1 MMKTCLIITAVILS
15 VSCSTNNPES
25 IRKQIISK
33 KEQIARIN
41 QSIKMLEAKLYEDST
56 GTNPQ
61 FLIPVKIKNVKY
73 EPFRHYIEVQGNIE
87 AVENAYI
94 SPEMGGQIK
103 KIHVREGQRV
113 SKGQL
118 LISLNTDV
126 TESSIQEV
134 KTGLE
139 LAKKLYD
146 KQKSLWEQNIGS
158 EMQYL
163 EAKNAYEQTEARLKT
178 LKAQLEM
185 SNVRA
190 PFDGIIDDIFQKEG
204 ELGTPGFQL
213 LQMVNL
219 SKLKIAAE
227 VSEIY
232 MPSITKGK
240 MIEVGIPTYPDMK
253 INVPIYRT
261 GNVINPANRTFKI
274 EVQLNNKN
282 ERLKPNMFAV
292 MKINDLTIDSAII
305 VPSNIIKKDILKTS
319 EGGFKEF
326 LFTAEEK
333 DSKVIAQK
341 VYVETGQSY
350 NNESV
355 VRGGLN
361 PGEKV
366 IIEGYNTV
374 STGTEVKLLNK

>member
-1 MMKTCLIITAVILS
+1 MMKTSLIIAAVILAA
-15 VSCSTNNPES
+15 SCGTNNPES
-25 IRKQIISK
+25 VRKEIISK

-41 QSIKMLEAKLYEDST
+41 QSIKKLEEELYEDST
-56 GTNPQ
+56 GMNPHL
-61 FLIPVKIKNVKY
+61 LIPVKIKKVKY

-103 KIHVREGQRV
+103 KIYAREGQRV

-118 LISLNTDV
+118 LVSLNTEV

-134 KTGLE
+134 KTSLE

-163 EAKNAYEQTEARLKT
+163 EAKNGYEQTEARLKT

-185 SNVRA
+185 SNIRA
-190 PFDGIIDDIFQKEG
+190 PFDGIIDEIFQKEG
-204 ELGTPGFQL
+204 ELGTPGFQI

-240 MIEVGIPTYPDMK
+240 MIEVSIPTYPDMK
-253 INVPIYRT
+253 MNVPIYRT
-261 GNVINPANRTFKI
+261 GNVINPANRTFKV

-282 ERLKPNMFAV
+282 EKLKPNMFAV
-292 MKINDLTIDSAII
+292 LKINDLTIDSAII
-305 VPSNIIKKDILKTS
+305 VPSGIIKKDILKTGKGS
-319 EGGFKEF
+319 FKEF
-326 LFTAEEK
+326 LFVAEEK
-333 DSKVIAQK
+333 DNKVIVQK

-355 VRGGLN
+355 VKNGLK
-361 PGEKV
+361 PEQKV

-374 STGTEVKLLNK
+374 STGTEVKVLN

>member
-1 MMKTCLIITAVILS
+1 MKTNLIIAAVILS

-25 IRKQIISK
+25 IRKNIISK

-41 QSIKMLEAKLYEDST
+41 QSIKKLEEKLYRDST
-56 GTNPQ
+56 GMNPQ
-61 FLIPVKIKNVKY
+61 FLIPVKIKNIKY

-87 AVENAYI
+87 AVEQAHI

-113 SKGQL
+113 KKGQL
-118 LISLNTDV
+118 LVSLNTDV

-134 KTGLE
+134 KTSLE
-139 LAKKLYD
+139 LTKKLYD
-146 KQKSLWEQNIGS
+146 KQKSLWEQKIGT

-185 SNVRA
+185 SNIRA
-190 PFDGIIDDIFQKEG
+190 PFNGIIDDIFQKEG
-204 ELGTPGFQL
+204 ELGTPGFQI

-219 SKLKIAAE
+219 SRLKIAAE

-232 MPSITKGK
+232 MPSIAKGK
-240 MIEVGIPTYPDMK
+240 MIEVSIPTYPEMK
-253 INVPIYRT
+253 LNVPVYRT

-274 EVQLNNKN
+274 EVQLNNRGEK
-282 ERLKPNMFAV
+282 LKPNMFAV

-305 VPSNIIKKDILKTS
+305 VPSNIVKKDILKTG
-319 EGGFKEF
+319 EGTFKEF
-326 LFTAEEK
+326 LFIAEEI
-333 DSKVIAQK
+333 DNKVIAQK
-341 VYVETGQSY
+341 IYVETGETY

-355 VRGGLN
+355 IKNGLK
-361 PGEKV
+361 PEQKV

-374 STGTEVKLLNK
+374 SSGTEVKVLN